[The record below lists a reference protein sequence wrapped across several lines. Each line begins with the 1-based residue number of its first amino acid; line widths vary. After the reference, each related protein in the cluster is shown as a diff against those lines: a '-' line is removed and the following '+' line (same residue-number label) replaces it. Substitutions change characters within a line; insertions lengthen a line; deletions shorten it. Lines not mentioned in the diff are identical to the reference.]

1 MSPENIVVAI
11 GQTGLLGWA
20 CLQIVA
26 LGKKAVSTE
35 AALKRLPLL
44 AKRVR
49 RIELKLDNGLTG
61 KLDQLSQDIK
71 GLIDGEEER
80 LLKSIERG
88 GLVRNPRART
98 RRTDRLG

>member
-26 LGKKAVSTE
+26 HGKKLVRMEASLGK
-35 AALKRLPLL
+35 LPFLGR
-44 AKRVR
+44 RVR

-61 KLDQLSQDIK
+61 KLEQLSQDIK
-71 GLIDGEEER
+71 GHIDGEEER

-98 RRTDRLG
+98 RATDRS

>member
-26 LGKKAVSTE
+26 LGKKAVRTE
-35 AALKRLPLL
+35 DALKRLPLL

-49 RIELKLDNGLTG
+49 RIERKLDNGLTE
-61 KLDQLSQDIK
+61 KLDNLSLSIK
-71 GLIDGEEER
+71 GHIDGEEER

-88 GLVRNPRART
+88 GLVLNPRART
-98 RRTDRLG
+98 RANDSKA